1 MTCASCGSMT
11 IEEFESE
18 ITIHFPE
25 MKNIDNR
32 PVLVFAKLSVCL
44 ICGKTYFVVPQ
55 FQLRQLSS
63 DSQNRNNLSVQNRID
78 TA

>member
-1 MTCASCGSMT
+1 VTCASCETMT

-25 MKNIDNR
+25 MKNIQKR
-32 PVLVFAKLSVCL
+32 PILVFAKLSVCL
-44 ICGKTYFVVPQ
+44 TCGKTYLVVPQ
-55 FQLRQLSS
+55 SQLRQLSS
-63 DSQNRNNLSVQNRID
+63 DPQNRNNLGVQNRID